1 MAGEIRPFGEVFA
14 EGTRN
19 GLARPK
25 AVRGAG
31 VKMVN
36 MGELFAHPR
45 LRNADMDRVPL
56 SDSEARKFLLSEGD
70 LLFARQSLVL
80 EGAGKCSIFL
90 SDDEPVTFESHVTRV
105 RLDRSK
111 ADPRFYFYYLQSHH
125 GKSAIRSIV
134 EQGAGASG
142 IRGSDLQN
150 LGVLWMP
157 PPEQRAIA
165 RILGTLD
172 DKIELNRRRNQTLE
186 AMARALFKDWFV
198 DFGPVR
204 AKMEAQQPYLP
215 ADLWQ
220 LFPDRL
226 DDEGKPEGWK
236 YLPYGE
242 MLEGTIG
249 GDWGK
254 EEPCNDHDQAVCI
267 IRGTDIPDLLA
278 GSTGRVPTRY
288 TTKKKLTSRILQ
300 AGDIVVEVSGG
311 SPTQPTGRS
320 LQVSQLVLK
329 RLPHPVVCASFC
341 RRFRPKSIGFGLLA
355 AHHLTN
361 LYRDGGTWEYQNQ
374 STGISNFQTAH
385 FLEAENVLVPSEG
398 VLKAFVRFVEPIL
411 AKTTNNETI
420 ALVKLRDT
428 LLPKLISGELRI
440 PDAEKFMERAEHRTA
455 SQTRSV
461 S

>member
-1 MAGEIRPFGEVFA
+1 MAAEIRPFGEFFA

-19 GLARPK
+19 GLTRPK

-36 MGELFAHPR
+36 MGELFAYPR

-56 SDSEARKFLLSEGD
+56 SDSEARKFLLKDGD

-80 EGAGKCSIFL
+80 EGAGKCSIFM

-111 ADPRFYFYYLQSHH
+111 ADPRFYFYYFQSHH

-157 PPEQRAIA
+157 PTEQRAIA
-165 RILGTLD
+165 HILGTLD
-172 DKIELNRRRNQTLE
+172 DKIECNRRRNQTLE

-204 AKMEAQQPYLP
+204 AKMEGREPYLP

-226 DDEGKPEGWK
+226 DDEGKPEGWRMQP
-236 YLPYGE
+236 LSE
-242 MLEGTIG
+242 LFVIIG
-249 GDWGK
+249 GGTPKTSVAEYWG
-254 EEPCNDHDQAVCI
+254 
-267 IRGTDIPDLLA
+267 GDIPWFSVVDTPAASDVFVISTEKSITEQGLA
-278 GSTGRVPTRY
+278 GSSARLIPKGTTIISARGTVGNLAIAGRDMTFNQSCYGLRG
-288 TTKKKLTSRILQ
+288 TKG
-300 AGDIVVEVSGG
+300 AGDYFVYLTAQKMVDQLKSMAHG
-311 SPTQPTGRS
+311 SVFSTITRQTFEAIR
-320 LQVSQLVLK
+320 
-329 RLPHPVVCASFC
+329 RPVPPPAV
-341 RRFRPKSIGFGLLA
+341 
-355 AHHLTN
+355 
-361 LYRDGGTWEYQNQ
+361 
-374 STGISNFQTAH
+374 
-385 FLEAENVLVPSEG
+385 LEAFERLVTKWFDTILSS
-398 VLKAFVRFVEPIL
+398 VEESRTL
-411 AKTTNNETI
+411 AQ
-420 ALVKLRDT
+420 LRDT

-440 PDAEKFMERAEHRTA
+440 ADAERFLEKL
-455 SQTRSV
+455 S
-461 S
+461 